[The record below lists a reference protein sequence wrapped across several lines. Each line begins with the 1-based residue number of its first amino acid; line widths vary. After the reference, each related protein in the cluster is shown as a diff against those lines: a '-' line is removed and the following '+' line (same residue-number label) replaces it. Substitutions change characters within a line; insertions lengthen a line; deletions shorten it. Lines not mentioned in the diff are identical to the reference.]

1 MSGKQYFQIY
11 GQEPGP
17 LPSSEPLYRDLKIL
31 KLEDI
36 FKLNIAIFVFST
48 LVEESPEIF
57 HDWFS
62 YDHEIHE
69 HSTRAG
75 AVVTRENYFDV
86 GAAAVT
92 YTLHTKGSKN
102 QHGEKMLQKSG
113 PLIWNNIPAHI
124 QGAATTNTFKIN
136 LKKYYLAQYDN
147 DNDNNNNDNPYS
159 RIYNTH
165 SNNNIRTNTNTNIT
179 FKRPF
184 VSRWD
189 GGTQ

>member
-1 MSGKQYFQIY
+1 M
-11 GQEPGP
+11 
-17 LPSSEPLYRDLKIL
+17 
-31 KLEDI
+31 
-36 FKLNIAIFVFST
+36 
-48 LVEESPEIF
+48 
-57 HDWFS
+57 
-62 YDHEIHE
+62 
-69 HSTRAG
+69 
-75 AVVTRENYFDV
+75 VTRENYFDV
-86 GAAAVT
+86 GVAATT
-92 YTLHTKGSKN
+92 YTLHTQGSKN

-147 DNDNNNNDNPYS
+147 NNNINDNPYS
-159 RIYNTH
+159 RNYNTH